1 MNKFEKFSGKPQLD
15 TKMLTRIKGGTGG
28 VKTAPTRPL
37 TGIFNGAGRTRPLTG
52 IFGSGK
58 SRPLTGMY

>member
-37 TGIFNGAGRTRPLTG
+37 TGFHSRTRPLTG
-52 IFGSGK
+52 IYDGALR
-58 SRPLTGMY
+58 SRPLTGFY